1 MFDQADVFAKS
12 QYNWAVVSEGSSL
25 DANRVLSSANIRIS
39 DSMSWTMSLMN
50 IMNSKGPRREP
61 WGTLALVSIIM
72 DVSQSITTHCFLS
85 LKYDLNKSRRV
96 KTTT

>member
-39 DSMSWTMSLMN
+39 DSMS
-50 IMNSKGPRREP
+50 
-61 WGTLALVSIIM
+61 
-72 DVSQSITTHCFLS
+72 
-85 LKYDLNKSRRV
+85 
-96 KTTT
+96 